1 MNHNPRKLAAGL
13 SQLVVHYK
21 RGLLMALL
29 VAVFGSL
36 LCGRV
41 EAQTFTVL
49 HTFTFDSLL
58 QYGPAGSLILSGN
71 TLYGTTAQG
80 GDWDNGTV
88 FALNTDGSGF
98 RTLYNFTA
106 YTLTSINNDGANPNQ
121 ALLLLSNT
129 LYGTAY
135 NGGTSDGG
143 TVFKLNT
150 DGSGFT
156 NLHNFDFNDGA
167 WPLSSLV
174 LSGNTLYGTAS
185 SSRSNGVVFA
195 MNTDGTGFADR
206 YSFSGYTGLPQNN
219 PTNSDG
225 AGPLS
230 GVILAGNTLY
240 GTTSS
245 GGASGYGAVFKVNTD
260 GTGFA
265 NLHSFPAITY
275 NSEGAYPA
283 ASLVL
288 SGNTLYG
295 TTQSGGT
302 SDSGTLFA
310 VNNDGSNFRTL
321 YSFGSTQD
329 DGDDP
334 VAGLILSG
342 NTLYGTTYYG
352 GPSKNGNVFAINSD
366 GTGFVTL
373 YSFTAGNS
381 VAVGAVVTNS
391 DGAFPSGG
399 LVLSGNKLYGTTRT
413 GGSSGNGTIFSISF
427 AAQLSIARSGANVVL
442 SWPTNYAGFDYTGY
456 ILQST
461 TNLASPVWTSNLPAP
476 VLVNGQLIITNPISG
491 MQQFFRLSQ

>member
-1 MNHNPRKLAAGL
+1 MKPRINK
-13 SQLVVHYK
+13 S
-21 RGLLMALL
+21 
-29 VAVFGSL
+29 VAVSMIAAAFGSML
-36 LCGRV
+36 ASHV
-41 EAQTFTVL
+41 SAQTFTVL
-49 HTFTFDSLL
+49 HTFSFDSLL
-58 QYGPAGSLILSGN
+58 QFGPAGSLVLSGN
-71 TLYGTTAQG
+71 TLYGTTVQG

-88 FALNTDGSGF
+88 FAVNSDGSGF

-106 YTLTSINNDGANPNQ
+106 YDLTSTINKDGSNPNEG
-121 ALLLLSNT
+121 LLLLSNT

-135 NGGTSDGG
+135 NGGTWDGG

-167 WPLSSLV
+167 YPLASLV
-174 LSGNTLYGTAS
+174 LSGNTLYGTAA

-195 MNTDGTGFADR
+195 VNTDGTGFADR

-225 AGPLS
+225 ANPYA
-230 GVILAGNTLY
+230 GVILSGNTLY
-240 GTTSS
+240 GTTYY

-265 NLHSFPAITY
+265 NLHSFPAISY
-275 NSEGAYPA
+275 DSEGAYPA
-283 ASLVL
+283 AALVL

-310 VNNDGSNFRTL
+310 INTDGSGFRTL
-321 YSFGSTQD
+321 YSFGSTQN
-329 DGDDP
+329 DGDGP

-352 GPSKNGNVFAINSD
+352 GPPKNGNVFAINKD
-366 GTGFVTL
+366 GSGFVTL

-381 VAVGAVVTNS
+381 VNGTVINT

-399 LVLSGNKLYGTTRT
+399 LVLSGNTLYGTTRV
-413 GGSSGNGTIFSISF
+413 GGSSGNGTIFSLSF
-427 AAQLSIARSGANVVL
+427 APQLSIASSGANVVL
-442 SWPTNYAGFDYTGY
+442 SWSTNYAGFDYTGY
-456 ILQST
+456 ILQSA
-461 TNLASPVWTSNLPAP
+461 TNLASATWATNLPAS
-476 VLVNGQLIITNPISG
+476 VIVNGQFTVTNSISG
-491 MQQFFRLSQ
+491 TQQFFRLSQ